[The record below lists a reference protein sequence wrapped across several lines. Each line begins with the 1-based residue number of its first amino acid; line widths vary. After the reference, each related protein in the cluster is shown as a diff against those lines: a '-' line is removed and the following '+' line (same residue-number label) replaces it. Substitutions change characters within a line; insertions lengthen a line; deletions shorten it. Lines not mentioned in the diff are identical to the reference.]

1 MKRTMTRII
10 LVLLVAAMALGMV
23 ACGESTNNKTT
34 GVDFSQ
40 YPAKFEDWT
49 MGNLKAYLR
58 ETGIITNDSWVID
71 GNYTRLERNRR
82 LEEANIMASANQKV
96 MMYSNFP
103 QRVKMQYLTS
113 NYLPA
118 MVEARNTYQ
127 TGLDKLRSNAVSVAN
142 EIKSIEDAIADL
154 NKT

>member
-1 MKRTMTRII
+1 
-10 LVLLVAAMALGMV
+10 MALSIPGLDGTANV
-23 ACGESTNNKTT
+23 DEFIKTYR
-34 GVDFSQ
+34 DSLANQ
-40 YPAKFEDWT
+40 YNT
-49 MGNLKAYLR
+49 TLSSLQN
-58 ETGIITNDSWVID
+58 
-71 GNYTRLERNRR
+71 NRR
-82 LEEANIMASANQKV
+82 LEEANIMASANQKG

-113 NYLPA
+113 NYLPG